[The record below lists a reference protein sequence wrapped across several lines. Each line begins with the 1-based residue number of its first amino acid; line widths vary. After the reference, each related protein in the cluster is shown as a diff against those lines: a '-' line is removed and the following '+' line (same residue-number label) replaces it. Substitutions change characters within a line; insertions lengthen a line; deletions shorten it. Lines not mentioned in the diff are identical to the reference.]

1 MKSFLQWSTRN
12 KMAGT
17 LILMFSVLS
26 LTSWW
31 SSPLALL
38 MGIIIALTI
47 GNPFHERTKQIAPK
61 LLSYSVIGLGAG
73 MNLNTVA
80 QAGVH
85 GFGYTFIGISFTLF
99 FGWVLNRLLK
109 ADQETS
115 ILISVGTA
123 ICGGSAIAAVAPSI
137 RAKSHSISVALGT
150 VFFLNALALVLF
162 PLLGQ
167 HFEMSQEQFGLWS
180 ALAIHDTSSV
190 VGATMQFGSTALQIG
205 TTIKLARALWIV
217 PVTLFIAWW
226 VARANANLDAKTKGI
241 KKPWFIM
248 GFLLAAAVVTWIPET
263 QPVGHMVQTLAR
275 RGLVLTLFFIGLN
288 LTLSTLRSVGLKPLL
303 LGVLLWLMVSAG
315 SLVLIL
321 KGILQPF

>member
-1 MKSFLQWSTRN
+1 
-12 KMAGT
+12 
-17 LILMFSVLS
+17 
-26 LTSWW
+26 
-31 SSPLALL
+31 
-38 MGIIIALTI
+38 
-47 GNPFHERTKQIAPK
+47 
-61 LLSYSVIGLGAG
+61 
-73 MNLNTVA
+73 
-80 QAGVH
+80 
-85 GFGYTFIGISFTLF
+85 
-99 FGWVLNRLLK
+99 
-109 ADQETS
+109 
-115 ILISVGTA
+115 
-123 ICGGSAIAAVAPSI
+123 
-137 RAKSHSISVALGT
+137 
-150 VFFLNALALVLF
+150 
-162 PLLGQ
+162 
-167 HFEMSQEQFGLWS
+167 
-180 ALAIHDTSSV
+180 
-190 VGATMQFGSTALQIG
+190 MQFGSTALQIG